1 MLIGIT
7 DEAVLMTGMIQ
18 TDGLKFVVSHVV
30 YGSGGFNPLSPTE
43 ILPLDPAATS
53 LSSELFRKP
62 VPQENTVINEI
73 YNPRGKE
80 TTYTTVSGL
89 EFTGYVGEAGLIA
102 TITDPGSSGTAVGDQ
117 FLLAQ
122 AHFGR
127 IVFGSRDRLAIA
139 FPIAYFAGAVTS
151 TTYDEESITY
161 SDEETTYSG

>member
-7 DEAVLMTGMIQ
+7 DEAALMTSLIQ

-30 YGSGGFNPLSPTE
+30 YGSGGFNPSAPAE
-43 ILPLDPAATS
+43 ILPLDPTATA
-53 LSSELFRKP
+53 LSSEIFRKP

-73 YNPRGKE
+73 YSPRGKE
-80 TTYTTVSGL
+80 TTYTTVSGV

-102 TITDPGSSGTAVGDQ
+102 TVTDPGSSGAAVGDQ

-127 IVFGSRDRLAIA
+127 IVFGVGDRLSIA

-151 TTYDEESITY
+151 ITYEEESITY